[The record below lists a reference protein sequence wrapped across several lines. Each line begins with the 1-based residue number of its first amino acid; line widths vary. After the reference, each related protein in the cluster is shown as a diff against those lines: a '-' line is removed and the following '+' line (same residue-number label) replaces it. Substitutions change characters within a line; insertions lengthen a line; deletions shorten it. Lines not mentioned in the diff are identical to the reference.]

1 MSASFKPACGP
12 QGNIMQIA
20 QNSVVAIAYT
30 LTDVNGTVIDTS
42 AGGEPLVYLHG
53 AHNIIPGLENA
64 LAGKAIGD
72 KLQVTIAPADGYGE
86 YDAQMVQSVPRQMFA
101 GVDNIEVGMQ
111 FQAQTDHGIQVVT
124 IAAVE
129 GDEVTVDGNHPL
141 AGVQLN
147 FDVEVMSIRA
157 ATEEELAH
165 GHVHGPDGHHHH

>member
-1 MSASFKPACGP
+1 M
-12 QGNIMQIA
+12 MQIA

-30 LTDVNGTVIDTS
+30 LTDDNGTVIDTS

-53 AHNIIPGLENA
+53 ARNIIPGLENA

-72 KLQVTIAPADGYGE
+72 KLQVTIAPVDGYGE

>member
-1 MSASFKPACGP
+1 
-12 QGNIMQIA
+12 MQIA

-30 LTDVNGTVIDTS
+30 LTDDQGTVIDTS

-53 AHNIIPGLENA
+53 AGNIIPGLESA
-64 LAGKAIGD
+64 LVGKAVGD
-72 KLQVTIAPADGYGE
+72 KLNVVVAPADGYGE
-86 YDAQMVQSVPRQMFA
+86 YNPQMVQAVPRQMFQ

-124 IAAVE
+124 VAAVE
-129 GDEVTVDGNHPL
+129 PDEITIDGNHPL
-141 AGVQLN
+141 AGVQLT

-157 ATEEELAH
+157 ATEEEVSH

>member
-1 MSASFKPACGP
+1 M
-12 QGNIMQIA
+12 MQIA

-30 LTDVNGTVIDTS
+30 LTDEKGTVLDTS

-53 AHNIIPGLENA
+53 ARDIIPGLENA
-64 LAGKAIGD
+64 LTGKSIGD
-72 KLQVTIAPADGYGE
+72 KLNVTVAPADGYGE
-86 YDAQMVQSVPRQMFA
+86 YDAQMVQTVPRQMFA
-101 GVDNIEVGMQ
+101 GVDNIEVGMH

-124 IAAVE
+124 VAAVE
-129 GDEVTVDGNHPL
+129 PNEITIDGNHPL
-141 AGVQLN
+141 AGVQLT